1 LTDEQKI
8 LHNLKKKKRD
18 SLEKAIK
25 AYNPYVRVIIYRI
38 IGNVMTNE
46 DIEEV
51 ISDVFI
57 SLWKNTHSL
66 DTEKGSIRA
75 YLGAIAKNCA
85 KNKLRELAPSSE
97 LDESITS
104 TANGPQESFE
114 AKEEKDLMIS
124 LIMELGEQNS
134 EIFMRYYYYEQKIKH
149 IAHYMKLPISTV
161 KTKLSRGRL
170 ELKKIY
176 EKGRHRHE

>member
-1 LTDEQKI
+1 MTEEQKI

-25 AYNPYVRVIIYRI
+25 VYTPYVRVIIYRI

-57 SLWKNTHSL
+57 SLWKNTYAL
-66 DTEKGSIRA
+66 DSEKGSIRA
-75 YLGAIAKNCA
+75 YLGTIAKNSA
-85 KNKLRELAPSSE
+85 KNKLRELTLNSE
-97 LDESITS
+97 LDETITS
-104 TANGPQESFE
+104 TTSGPQESFE

-124 LIMELGEQNS
+124 LIMELGEPDS
-134 EIFMRYYYYEQKIKH
+134 EIFIRYYYYEQKIKH
-149 IAHYMKLPISTV
+149 IAHYMELPISTV

-170 ELKKIY
+170 GLKKIY
-176 EKGRHRHE
+176 EKGRHLYE